1 MGANANTFL
10 QLREQDIITL
20 YDATFTKKEAQKTG
34 YNLAKQIID
43 GGEVSK
49 HEALANLVRLSEVI
63 NNAITEIK
71 ESVIHEK
78 VTILGVEFTPT
89 NGRTMHNYK
98 DDHLWNEINNKL
110 KQREELLKVALK
122 SDESIFDSEGVEVPK
137 ISTSY
142 AKSSLTIKF

>member
-1 MGANANTFL
+1 MGATANTFL
-10 QLREQDIITL
+10 QLREQDIVTL
-20 YDATFTKKEAQKTG
+20 YDATFTKKDAQKTG
-34 YNLAKQIID
+34 LNLAKTIID

-49 HEALANLVRLSEVI
+49 HEALANLVRLNEVI
-63 NNAITEIK
+63 SNAITEIK

-89 NGRTMHNYK
+89 NGRTMYNFK
-98 DDHLWNEINNKL
+98 DDHLWNELNNKL

-122 SDESIFDSEGVEVPK
+122 SDEIIFDSEGVEVPK
-137 ISTSY
+137 VEVTN

>member
-1 MGANANTFL
+1 MGATANTFL
-10 QLREQDIITL
+10 QLREQDIVTL
-20 YDATFTKKEAQKTG
+20 YDATFTKKEAQQTG
-34 YNLAKQIID
+34 INLAKTIID

-89 NGRTMHNYK
+89 NGRIMYNFK
-98 DDHLWNEINNKL
+98 DDYLWSELSNKL

-122 SDESIFDSEGVEVPK
+122 SDEIIFDSEGVEVPK
-137 ISTSY
+137 VEVTN

>member
-10 QLREQDIITL
+10 QLREQDIVTL
-20 YDATFTKKEAQKTG
+20 YDATFTKKDAQQTG
-34 YNLAKQIID
+34 LKLAKTIID

-63 NNAITEIK
+63 SNAITEIK

-78 VTILGVEFTPT
+78 VTILGVEFTPL
-89 NGRTMHNYK
+89 NGRTMYNFK
-98 DDHLWNEINNKL
+98 DDHLWNDLSNKI

-122 SDESIFDSEGVEVPK
+122 SDEIIFDSEGVEVPK
-137 ISTSY
+137 VEVTN